1 MSTEGQDDQEITS
14 AGAGA
19 ELRAAREAKGLSLEQ
34 VAEETRIPRR
44 HLEMIEQGDFSRLPA
59 RTYAIGFARN
69 YARLVG
75 LDEQDIAGQVSQ
87 EMGRTGGQG
96 RDAQTTYEP
105 ADPAR
110 VPSRTLG
117 WVMLF
122 AAVLLVAGI
131 WMFYRNMIAPQ
142 TDPAVLTDQRDDAAS
157 QEATQGNDAPAGA
170 QAKPVGPV
178 VFTALEDGVW
188 VKFYDADGN
197 QLMQKQMAK
206 GETYTVPETA
216 NGPMVWT
223 GRPDALS
230 ITVGGRAIPKLAE
243 GDAIMRD
250 VPVTPEALLARSNAP
265 AGQAGAT
272 PAPPTSALATSASGG
287 TGAN

>member
-1 MSTEGQDDQEITS
+1 
-14 AGAGA
+14 
-19 ELRAAREAKGLSLEQ
+19 
-34 VAEETRIPRR
+34 
-44 HLEMIEQGDFSRLPA
+44 
-59 RTYAIGFARN
+59 
-69 YARLVG
+69 
-75 LDEQDIAGQVSQ
+75 
-87 EMGRTGGQG
+87 
-96 RDAQTTYEP
+96 AQTTYEP

-142 TDPAVLTDQRDDAAS
+142 TDPAVLTDQRDDATS

-170 QAKPVGPV
+170 QAKPAGPV
-178 VFTALEDGVW
+178 VFTALENGVW

-197 QLMQKQMAK
+197 QLMQKQMAQ

-250 VPVTPEALLARSNAP
+250 VPVTPEALLARNNAP

-272 PAPPTSALATSASGG
+272 PAQSSSTLATSASGG